1 MPLLD
6 EYSDRYD
13 KSPEDPAKK
22 ILFAVVNDLTG
33 RSGFDGIWDGMQKDD
48 QEELLNTNLRKIQKQ
63 MS

>member
-6 EYSDRYD
+6 EYYNRHDN
-13 KSPEDPAKK
+13 PPQDPAKK
-22 ILFAVVNDLTG
+22 ILFAVINDLTG
-33 RSGFDGIWDGMQKDD
+33 RSGFDGCWDGMRKED